1 MCTWSAHKP
10 SVLYIQTEVHMNHT
24 GPGVKWFASAGLH
37 FLSGFSTDCGG
48 INLHVDMSQPS
59 CSCKFVIWPDM
70 FIGIQSM
77 ATRAAET
84 TSVRQRA

>member
-1 MCTWSAHKP
+1 
-10 SVLYIQTEVHMNHT
+10 MNHT
-24 GPGVKWFASAGLH
+24 GPGVKWFANAGLH